1 MIARGLGSRASTHAP
16 ALGSRRAAT
25 PFKPSQVAPR
35 AAHQQRAQQQQ
46 QHQSNAPRAQLRQLT
61 GRRQRVVL
69 PVAQA
74 SATAT
79 AASAELA
86 KKAPQD
92 VRVVVAGPT
101 GYIGKFVTKELI
113 SRGYQVTAL
122 AREKAGIKGKMGKED
137 TQKEFEG
144 ARVVFGDVTDT
155 ASISAAAFDQPA
167 DVVVCC
173 LASRTGG
180 KKDSWAIDY
189 QATKNV
195 LDAARKA
202 GAKHFVL
209 LSAICVQRPL
219 LEFQKAKLKL
229 EDELAAAGDVTY
241 SIVRPT
247 AFFKSLA
254 GQVKLVQDGKPYVMF
269 GDGNLAACKPISEAD
284 LARFM
289 ADCISDPSKHNQLL
303 PIGGPGGALT
313 AKQQAQIIFRLTNLP
328 EKYISAPVWL
338 FDAIIGV
345 LDLLAKAFPQMEDA
359 AEFGRIGKYYATESM
374 LVWDEARGAYDA
386 DATPEYGIDTLEGFF
401 KKAVT
406 EGLAGQ
412 ELGDQAVFGVGE

>member
-1 MIARGLGSRASTHAP
+1 MMAHSMASRAASQRSNAFVSKSTPAPFSGRPSLRAGRRRAVAP
-16 ALGSRRAAT
+16 A
-25 PFKPSQVAPR
+25 
-35 AAHQQRAQQQQ
+35 
-46 QHQSNAPRAQLRQLT
+46 
-61 GRRQRVVL
+61 
-69 PVAQA
+69 AQA
-74 SATAT
+74 ANAAS
-79 AASAELA
+79 AASAEIA
-86 KKAPQD
+86 SRAPKD

-113 SRGYQVTAL
+113 DRGYQVTAL
-122 AREKAGIKGKMGKED
+122 AREKAGIKGKMSKED
-137 TQKEFEG
+137 TQKEFSG
-144 ARVVFGDVTDT
+144 ARVVFGDVTDV
-155 ASISAAAFDQPA
+155 ASISGAAFDQPA

-180 KKDSWAIDY
+180 KKDSWDIDY

-229 EDELAAAGDVTY
+229 EAELAAAGDITY

-254 GQVKLVQDGKPYVMF
+254 GQVKLVQQGKPYVMF

-313 AKQQAQIIFRLTNLP
+313 AKQQAQILFRLTNMP

-338 FDAIIGV
+338 FDGIIGV

-359 AEFGRIGKYYATESM
+359 AEFGRIGRYYATESM

-386 DATPEYGIDTLEGFF
+386 DATPEYGVDTLEGFF

>member
-1 MIARGLGSRASTHAP
+1 MAAPRVVVRSSSQQQPAAVLAAAP
-16 ALGSRRAAT
+16 AA
-25 PFKPSQVAPR
+25 APR
-35 AAHQQRAQQQQ
+35 AVR
-46 QHQSNAPRAQLRQLT
+46 APRRALR
-61 GRRQRVVL
+61 
-69 PVAQA
+69 VAA
-74 SATAT
+74 AGADAL
-79 AASAELA
+79 AASAA
-86 KKAPQD
+86 VAAKAPQD

-101 GYIGKFVTKELI
+101 GYIGRFVTKELI

-122 AREKAGIKGKMGKED
+122 SREKAGIKGKMGKED
-137 TQKEFEG
+137 TQREFAG
-144 ARVVFGDVTDT
+144 ARVVFGDVTSE

-180 KKDSWAIDY
+180 KKDSWDIDY

-219 LEFQKAKLKL
+219 LEFQRAKLKL
-229 EDELAAAGDVTY
+229 EDELAAAGDITY

-254 GQVKLVQDGKPYVMF
+254 GQVKLVQQGKPYVMF

-289 ADCISDPSKHNQLL
+289 ADCISDPSKHNQML
-303 PIGGPGGALT
+303 PVGGPGGALT
-313 AKQQAQIIFRLTNLP
+313 AKQQAQILFRLTGLP

-338 FDAIIGV
+338 FDGIIGV
-345 LDLLAKAFPQMEDA
+345 LDALAKVFPNLEDA
-359 AEFGRIGKYYATESM
+359 AEFGRIGRYYATESM
-374 LVWDEARGAYDA
+374 LVWDEANARYDA
-386 DATPEYGIDTLEGFF
+386 DATPEYGVDTLEGFF